1 MAVSK
6 GFPIFQLRFCFANI
20 MISSLLNPIASRIIK
35 FYPLPSLFLGLT
47 LLVSCSI
54 TRNVPDDKYLLNKSV
69 IEIDS
74 KAVKESDLQS
84 YLKQHPN
91 KEILGFRFHLR
102 LYNLASPYKFNGLN
116 KWLKT
121 IGEEPTLIDTNLIKE
136 GAQNVLLYLKN
147 KGYYN
152 AAVTDTIQY
161 YGKKASVF
169 YRVHPN
175 LPYTVK
181 GLSYNVEDTVIA
193 RLVKDDSANCIIST
207 KELFDTDMLQNERL
221 RLESYLRN
229 NGFYNFSKDYITFSA
244 DTSVDDHKVDIILT
258 IRNPIEFDK
267 EGKRTVTNFKR
278 YKVKRVFIYP
288 NYDPIQFISG
298 GQSSIPDTIEYNGIE
313 YIFHKDPGIK
323 LNVIHNAN
331 TIRPGIMYSNDI
343 VSRSQN
349 NLNLLKLYK
358 FVNISF
364 TESVEISDPLG
375 VKLFD
380 EQSNNEDSLLVGYLD
395 CHIQLSQ
402 NTLQS
407 YQAELVGTNTTG
419 SLGAEG
425 NFNYQHKNLFK
436 GAEVFDI
443 KLRGMVE
450 SAQQKINLNNTL
462 EVGGSLGLSIPKFL
476 GPFSSSDL
484 FIRNA
489 VKTQITAS
497 YSFQRRPDYTRTIAS
512 LIFGYNWKSSRFISQ
527 NFNPI
532 EINAIQIPLISDA
545 FQQQIESTFLK
556 YSYINQLVTV
566 SSYSITYNNQ
576 NFQKASSYT
585 YMRYNLELSGNI
597 LSFASNTIGR
607 PKAADGSYQIL
618 NTSFSQFVRSDVNLT
633 YHHVIDKNNTFV
645 YRIFAGLGYPYG
657 NSKALPFEKMYF
669 SGGANGVRA
678 WQARALGPGSY
689 FATGESYPNRTADIK
704 LEANLEYRF
713 KIFWQLEGA
722 LFFDAGNIWSL
733 PGVDTREGAVF
744 KTNEFY
750 KQVAL
755 GSGLGIRVNL
765 GFFTIRTDFG
775 YKVYNPENDPT
786 SNFRPWVPFQ
796 QKFVWKDDVNFN
808 FGIGYPF

>member
-6 GFPIFQLRFCFANI
+6 GFPILQLRFRYAKT
-20 MISSLLNPIASRIIK
+20 MILNFLTLRFGDRTKIIRL
-35 FYPLPSLFLGLT
+35 PLFFLGLT
-47 LLVSCSI
+47 LFVSCSI
-54 TRNVPDDKYLLNKSV
+54 TRNVPEGKYLLNKS
-69 IEIDS
+69 EIKVDS
-74 KAVKESDLQS
+74 KAVKESDLNS

-102 LYNLASPYKFNGLN
+102 LYNLASPYKFNGVN

-121 IGEEPTLIDTNLIKE
+121 IGEEPTILDTNLIQE
-136 GAQNVLLYLKN
+136 GAQNVLLYLRS

-152 AAVTDTIQY
+152 AAVTDSIVF
-161 YGKKASVF
+161 YGKKANVLYRINPNF
-169 YRVHPN
+169 PYRVKN
-175 LPYTVK
+175 
-181 GLSYNVEDTVIA
+181 LSYSIEDTVIR
-193 RLVKDDSANCIIST
+193 RLVKGDSANCIITS
-207 KELFDTDMLQNERL
+207 KQLFDTDILQNERL

-229 NGFYNFSKDYITFSA
+229 SGFYNFSKDFITFSA
-244 DTSVDDHKVDIILT
+244 DTSVYDHKVDVLLM
-258 IRNPIEFDK
+258 IRNPPQVDK
-267 EGKRTVTNFKR
+267 DGKRIATNFKR
-278 YKVKRVFIYP
+278 YKVKKVFIYP

-298 GQSSIPDTIEYNGIE
+298 NQNSTLDTVEYNGVQ
-313 YIFHKDPGIK
+313 YIFLGDPGIK

-331 TIRPGIMYSNDI
+331 AIRPGIVYSNDI

-364 TESVEISDPLG
+364 TENVEISDSLK
-375 VKLFD
+375 VNLFE
-380 EQSNNEDSLLVGYLD
+380 EQNSDSDSLLFGYLD

-407 YQAELVGTNTTG
+407 YQVELVGTNTTG

-476 GPFSSSDL
+476 GPFSSNDL

-512 LIFGYNWKSSRFISQ
+512 LIFGYNWKSSRFITQ

-532 EINAIQIPLISDA
+532 EINAIQIPRISDA

-566 SSYSITYNNQ
+566 SSYGITFNNQ
-576 NFQKASSYT
+576 NVQKASSYT
-585 YMRYNLELSGNI
+585 YVRYNIELSGNI
-597 LSFASNTIGR
+597 LSLASSTFGR
-607 PKAADGSYQIL
+607 PKAADGSFQLL

-633 YHHVIDKNNTFV
+633 YHQVVDKNNTFV

-657 NSKALPFEKMYF
+657 NSRALPFEKMYF

-744 KTNEFY
+744 DAKEFY

-755 GSGLGIRVNL
+755 GSGIGVRVNL

-775 YKVYNPENDPT
+775 YKVYDPAKDP
-786 SNFRPWVPFQ
+786 SSDFRPWIPLQ
-796 QKFVWKDDVNFN
+796 QKFMWKDFNFN

>member
-6 GFPIFQLRFCFANI
+6 GFPIFQLRFWFANA
-20 MISSLLNPIASRIIK
+20 MILSLLNSKFASIIK
-35 FYPLPSLFLGLT
+35 FNRSPVLLLGLM
-47 LLVSCSI
+47 LFASCNI
-54 TRNVPDDKYLLNKSV
+54 TRNVPDGKYLLNKSEV
-69 IEIDS
+69 EVDS
-74 KAVKESDLQS
+74 KALKEGDLTP

-102 LYNLASPYKFNGLN
+102 MYNLASPYKFNGIN
-116 KWLKT
+116 RFFKT
-121 IGEEPTLIDTNLIKE
+121 NGEEPTLLDTNLIKE
-136 GAQNVLLYLKN
+136 GSQNVLLYLKS

-152 AAVTDTIQY
+152 AIVSDSIDYT
-161 YGKKASVF
+161 GKKANVF
-169 YRVHPN
+169 YKIVPN
-175 LPYTVK
+175 IPYKIK
-181 GLSYNVEDTVIA
+181 GLTYSIEDSVIR
-193 RLVKDDSANCIIST
+193 RLVKADSTNCIIT
-207 KELFDTDMLQNERL
+207 RKQHFDTDILQNERL

-229 NGFYNFSKDYITFSA
+229 NGFYNFSRDFITFSA
-244 DTSVDDHKVDIILT
+244 DTSVGNHKTDVILT
-258 IRNPIEFDK
+258 IRNPLKIDD
-267 EGKRTVTNFKR
+267 EGKRIPTSFKR
-278 YKVKRVFIYP
+278 FKVKRVFIYP
-288 NYDPIQFISG
+288 NYDPIQFLSG
-298 GQSSIPDTIEYNGIE
+298 SQNVMLDTVEYNGIQ
-313 YIFHKDPGIK
+313 YIFPEDPGVK

-331 TIRPGIMYSNDI
+331 SIRPGIVYSNDV

-358 FVNISF
+358 YVNISF
-364 TESVEISDPLG
+364 TENLEPSE
-375 VKLFD
+375 VKDFDLFED
-380 EQSNNEDSLLVGYLD
+380 QTSNADTILFGYLD

-407 YQAELVGTNTTG
+407 YQVELVGTNTTG

-450 SAQQKINLNNTL
+450 SAQQKLNLNNTL

-476 GPFSSSDL
+476 GPFSSNDL

-512 LIFGYNWKSSRFISQ
+512 LIFGYNWKTSRFITQ
-527 NFNPI
+527 NFNPV
-532 EINAIQIPLISDA
+532 EINAIQIPRISDA

-566 SSYSITYNNQ
+566 SSYSITFNNQ
-576 NFQKASSYT
+576 NFQKNSSYT
-585 YMRYNLELSGNI
+585 YMRYNLELSGNV
-597 LSFASNTIGR
+597 LSMASSAVNR
-607 PKAADGSYQIL
+607 PKASDGSYQIL

-633 YHHVIDKNNTFV
+633 YHQVVDKNNTFV

-713 KIFWQLEGA
+713 KVFWQLEGA

-733 PGVDTREGAVF
+733 PGVDTREGAIF
-744 KTNEFY
+744 DAKEFY

-755 GSGLGIRVNL
+755 GSGIGIRMNL

-775 YKVYNPENDPT
+775 YKVYDPAKDP
-786 SNFRPWVPFQ
+786 SSDFRPWVPLQ
-796 QKFVWKDDVNFN
+796 QKFMWKDFNFN